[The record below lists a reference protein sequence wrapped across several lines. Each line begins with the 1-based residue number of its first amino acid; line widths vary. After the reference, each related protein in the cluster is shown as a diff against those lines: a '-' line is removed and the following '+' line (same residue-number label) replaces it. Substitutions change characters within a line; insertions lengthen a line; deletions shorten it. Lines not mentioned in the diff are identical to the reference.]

1 MGKIGNYEYPQHDI
15 EECAQIVD
23 TIDEYDISKQ
33 DLLAEKL
40 GHNSPESGAF
50 RNKITSLRRYGLLS
64 GRGDISLSV
73 TAEKIANPA
82 PNSNERQEAMGE
94 AMENVT
100 LFARIY
106 ERLAGE
112 PADDDFWY
120 HLVEVTD
127 VERSEAKEKA
137 GRLKRLY
144 STGLPYLEEV
154 NSTEGSEHA
163 EESSSFSDDDSDRE
177 PMSENVDATITT
189 REFGEVKIRNE
200 ETLELARNMLNLL
213 ESQYSEDQS

>member
-1 MGKIGNYEYPQHDI
+1 MGKIGNYEYPQHNI

-23 TIDEYDISKQ
+23 TIDEYDITKQ

-40 GHNSPESGAF
+40 GHNSPKSGAF

-64 GRGDISLSV
+64 GRGDISLTA

-82 PNSNERQEAMGE
+82 PSSDERQEAMGE
-94 AMENVT
+94 AVKNLS

-106 ERLAGE
+106 ERLGGE

-144 STGLPYLEEV
+144 SVGLTYLDKV
-154 NSTEGSEHA
+154 NSAEGGEQTEK
-163 EESSSFSDDDSDRE
+163 SSSSSDDDVDRE
-177 PMSENVDATITT
+177 PMSENVDATIKT
-189 REFGEVKIRNE
+189 RDFGEVKIRNE
-200 ETLELARNMLNLL
+200 ETLELARNMLKIL
-213 ESQYSEDQS
+213 EKQYSEDQS